1 MNDLYLKEENSPY
14 IFTFP
19 HSGERLTS
27 DMPWQLT
34 PEAQKFLPNV
44 DWHLNELY
52 GFLKNYNVNIVSTS
66 HSRYVVDVNRPPNAE
81 KFGNYRRSL
90 VYSTNTW
97 DEEIYA
103 IPPNDE
109 ELDRRI
115 KRYYEPFH
123 QNLEILITKKLR
135 EFGKVYLID
144 LHSFMGPITEDIC
157 LGNRHNVTCSKEFLE
172 QVYGAFEEEGFETVK
187 NKVFIG
193 GYITKSYA
201 VENVVEAL
209 QIELRYTNY
218 IEPQDLDVRQV
229 PRKETNLFEETAF
242 RLERVFEK
250 IGIKK
255 LEENQM
261 MPIAT
266 KDNIWT
272 NKFLWFL
279 GLTVALFLSLIEK

>member
-1 MNDLYLKEENSPY
+1 MNTLYLKEENSPY

-19 HSGERLTS
+19 HSGENLTS

-52 GFLKNYNVNIVSTS
+52 GFLKKYKVNILSTP
-66 HSRYVVDVNRPPNAE
+66 HSRYVVDVNRPPDAQ

-90 VYSTNTW
+90 VYNTNTW

-109 ELDRRI
+109 ELERRI

-123 QNLEILITKKLR
+123 RELEILITKKVK

-144 LHSFMGPITEDIC
+144 LHSFMGPISEDVC
-157 LGNRHNVTCSKEFLE
+157 LGNRHNSTCSEAFLE
-172 QVYGAFEEEGFETVK
+172 RVYGAFSAEGFETVK

-201 VENVVEAL
+201 VKEVVEAL

-218 IEPQDLDVRQV
+218 IEAQDLDVRQV
-229 PRKETNLFEETAF
+229 PRKETNLFQETSF

-250 IGIKK
+250 IGIEK
-255 LEENQM
+255 LEANEVKSITKKENLW
-261 MPIAT
+261 
-266 KDNIWT
+266 N
-272 NKFLWFL
+272 NKFLWVL
-279 GLTVALFLSLIEK
+279 ALAVALFLSMIEK